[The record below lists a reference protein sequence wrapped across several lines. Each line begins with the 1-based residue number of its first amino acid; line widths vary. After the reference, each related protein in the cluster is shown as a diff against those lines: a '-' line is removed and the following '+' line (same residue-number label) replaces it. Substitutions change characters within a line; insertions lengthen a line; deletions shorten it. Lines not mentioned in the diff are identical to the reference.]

1 MYYFFAYGPDNY
13 EPEGVC
19 IHLGAMYFVDMSFS
33 CYSDRDLSAEA
44 FRGVYLSRAFY
55 SKKREG
61 KREILKRGREG
72 DCLYG

>member
-1 MYYFFAYGPDNY
+1 
-13 EPEGVC
+13 
-19 IHLGAMYFVDMSFS
+19 MSFS

-61 KREILKRGREG
+61 KREILMKEILKRGREG
-72 DCLYG
+72 DCLYR